1 MSSQVSTAPRQGLNA
16 RQAETV
22 DKLLVA
28 GQAVLEEVGPEELTI
43 RTVAA
48 RAGVSPATA
57 YTYLASK
64 NHLFA
69 EIYLRHVLAHPAPE
83 ATGTPTER
91 LQAVVRHLAETLLS
105 TANLAAAANTALL
118 ARDPEVDRLRIAIGT
133 EFWRRF
139 SGSLGSEVDAD
150 VMDAVMFAFSGAMLH
165 AGMGMLE
172 TDDTLDRLDRVVEI
186 ATRGVR

>member
-1 MSSQVSTAPRQGLNA
+1 MSSQVSNAPRQGLNA

-22 DKLLVA
+22 DRLLVA
-28 GQAVLEEVGPEELTI
+28 GKAVLEEVGPEELTI

-69 EIYLRHVLAHPAPE
+69 EIYLRHVRENPGPAVE
-83 ATGTPTER
+83 GGPTER
-91 LQAVVRHLAETLLS
+91 LRVVVRHLAGTLLD
-105 TANLAAAANTALL
+105 TPHLAAAANIALL
-118 ARDPEVDRLRIAIGT
+118 ASDPEVDRLRLAIGT

-139 SGSLGSEVDAD
+139 SAALGPDPDPA
-150 VMDAVMFAFSGAMLH
+150 VMDTVVFAFSGGVLQ
-165 AGMGMLE
+165 AGMGMLGDE
-172 TDDTLDRLDRVVEI
+172 ELLERLDRVVAV
-186 ATRGVR
+186 ATGGLS

>member
-1 MSSQVSTAPRQGLNA
+1 MSTAPRQGLNA

-22 DKLLVA
+22 DRLLAA
-28 GQAVLEEVGPEELTI
+28 GKAVLEEVGPEELTI

-69 EIYLRHVLAHPAPE
+69 EIYLRHIADHPAPHVD
-83 ATGTPTER
+83 GTPTER
-91 LQAVVRHLAETLLS
+91 LAAAVRHLATTLLS
-105 TANLAAAANTALL
+105 TPHLAAAANTALL
-118 ARDPEVDRLRIAIGT
+118 ASDPEVDRLRLAIGA

-139 SGSLGSEVDAD
+139 STSLGEATTPE
-150 VMDAVMFAFSGAMLH
+150 VMDAVMFAFSGALLQ
-165 AGMGMLE
+165 AGMGMLT
-172 TDDTLDRLDRVVEI
+172 TDDTLIRLDRVVKI
-186 ATRGVR
+186 ATRGLA

>member
-1 MSSQVSTAPRQGLNA
+1 MSSHVSIAPRQGLNA

-22 DKLLVA
+22 DRLLRA

-69 EIYLRHVLAHPAPE
+69 EIYLRHVIDNPGPVVD
-83 ATGTPTER
+83 GGPTQR
-91 LQAVVRHLAETLLS
+91 LSAVVRHLAETLLA
-105 TANLAAAANTALL
+105 TAHLAAAANTALL
-118 ARDPEVDRLRIAIGT
+118 ASDPEVDRLRLAIGN

-139 SGSLGSEVDAD
+139 SGALGEATDPD
-150 VMDAVMFAFSGAMLH
+150 VMDAVMFAFSGALLQ
-165 AGMGMLE
+165 AGMGLLD
-172 TDDTLDRLDRVVEI
+172 TDNTLVRLDRVVEI
-186 ATRGVR
+186 ATRGLA